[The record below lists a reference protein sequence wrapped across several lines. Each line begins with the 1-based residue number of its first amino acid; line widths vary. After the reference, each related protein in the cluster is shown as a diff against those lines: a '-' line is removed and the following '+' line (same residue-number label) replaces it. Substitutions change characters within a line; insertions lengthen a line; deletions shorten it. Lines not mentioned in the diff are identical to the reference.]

1 MGVLGDV
8 AWVGGRGC
16 TAEILHAT
24 KMAQEHNEPQE
35 SLAQLRFIFLEQIPL
50 LHKGWVKTGLGG

>member
-1 MGVLGDV
+1 
-8 AWVGGRGC
+8 
-16 TAEILHAT
+16 
-24 KMAQEHNEPQE
+24 MAQEHNEPQE